1 MLLHIK
7 IDVPHE
13 YLLMLSALILKIENG
28 QINNV
33 TNDMNG
39 EPQRMDQ
46 NHQPKRRPHSY
57 LLNAKRASIRSSQN
71 LEDSVLSSDSQNTHL
86 SNGDV
91 PHMEGNALALF
102 SQIQNY
108 VIYVSIYLY
117 ACVRGCMYYVF

>member
-1 MLLHIK
+1 M
-7 IDVPHE
+7 PHE
-13 YLLMLSALILKIENG
+13 YLLMSSAIIFKIENG

-91 PHMEGNALALF
+91 PHVEGNALAPL
-102 SQIQNY
+102 SQNQNY
-108 VIYVSIYLY
+108 VDGISIIYINT
-117 ACVRGCMYYVF
+117 CV

>member
-1 MLLHIK
+1 
-7 IDVPHE
+7 
-13 YLLMLSALILKIENG
+13 MLSALILKIENG
-28 QINNV
+28 QIHNV

-91 PHMEGNALALF
+91 PHVEGNALALL
-102 SQIQNY
+102 SQNQNY
-108 VIYVSIYLY
+108 FIRYIVCGCIY
-117 ACVRGCMYYVF
+117 CVFFRKLWHLRRC

>member
-1 MLLHIK
+1 M
-7 IDVPHE
+7 PHE
-13 YLLMLSALILKIENG
+13 FLLMLSALFFKIENG

-39 EPQRMDQ
+39 EPQCMDQ

-86 SNGDV
+86 SNGDA
-91 PHMEGNALALF
+91 PPMGGNEPVLL
-102 SQIQNY
+102 
-108 VIYVSIYLY
+108 
-117 ACVRGCMYYVF
+117 